1 MHKDSTPPRVDGTP
15 SAGQPEIDY
24 TPKTYSLRDHIPIL
38 LKFVATAGAIFL
50 AFWLYETM

>member
-15 SAGQPEIDY
+15 SAGQAEIDY

-50 AFWLYETM
+50 AFWLYETK